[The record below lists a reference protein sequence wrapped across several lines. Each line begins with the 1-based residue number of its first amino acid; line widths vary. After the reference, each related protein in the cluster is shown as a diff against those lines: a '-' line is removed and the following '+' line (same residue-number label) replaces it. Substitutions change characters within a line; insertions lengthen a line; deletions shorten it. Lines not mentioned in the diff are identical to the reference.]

1 MIIIDSTNVH
11 GEIEYYVVERNGTV
25 VAGPFP
31 LPQDAKMALLEME
44 GKTGSA
50 YAEPV
55 IQNGRLFWK

>member
-1 MIIIDSTNVH
+1 MVIADSVNIN
-11 GEIEYYVVERNGTV
+11 GEIEYYIQRENGTV

-31 LPQDAKMALLEME
+31 LPQDAKMALLEIE